1 MPPAKMKNFYNF
13 NEVAQNILELFQ
25 MLLGEKSFFIAY
37 TTPRSFSVLKTLDTQ
52 NKCRINEGTMLPLG
66 DAFCQMVVRNQ
77 EPIIIDD
84 ATTHPVTKEL
94 TLTRKAKIRSYL
106 GVPIMLQD
114 GSMFG
119 TLCAADSELCSFSE
133 SELQGA
139 LRLSNLLSAT
149 LDLESLAA
157 SFQLKST
164 ALESTSNAVAI
175 TERNGEIL
183 WINPAYTK
191 LTGYTLEELR
201 EHSLHLLDANACD
214 LTTSQPIW
222 QQISR
227 GEAWKG
233 ELQNRRKDGS
243 IYFEEMTI
251 TPVLDQQGQVAHF
264 ISMKQDIT
272 DRKVSEEQLNYLAH
286 YDTLTDLPNRV
297 MFRDHLS
304 ESITLAEDEEKM
316 LALLFLDLDR
326 FKSIN
331 DTLGHDIGDLLL
343 QEAAKRIA
351 NCVRKQDIVSRI
363 SGDEFTVI
371 LSGIDNKYE
380 VKRIAQQLSNAIAQP
395 MVFDGYELFIS
406 TSIGISLYPADG
418 SEPETLIKNAD
429 IAMVHAKGQGHD
441 KVRFYTPNMNSASR
455 LDLESYLRRALEKE
469 EMMLHYQPKV
479 DIRTGEMIGMEALLR
494 WIHPVMGFVPPDV
507 FIPIAEDIGMIGP
520 IGEWVLRTACQQNKA
535 WQDAGY
541 PPLTMAVN
549 LSVSQFNYSN
559 IVEKVKSVL
568 AETELEARWLE
579 LEITE
584 SIIIQNTEKVIETLL
599 ELKQIGIQISVDDF
613 GTGYS
618 SLRYLQM
625 LPIDMLKIDRSF
637 VRDIEKEDDEAAI
650 PRAIISMAHSLNLR
664 VIAEGVETREQLN
677 CLRMHE
683 CDAMQGYLFSRPLP
697 VEQFEKLLAE
707 RMTLNIV
714 EC

>member
-1 MPPAKMKNFYNF
+1 MPI
-13 NEVAQNILELFQ
+13 V
-25 MLLGEKSFFIAY
+25 
-37 TTPRSFSVLKTLDTQ
+37 
-52 NKCRINEGTMLPLG
+52 
-66 DAFCQMVVRNQ
+66 
-77 EPIIIDD
+77 
-84 ATTHPVTKEL
+84 
-94 TLTRKAKIRSYL
+94 
-106 GVPIMLQD
+106 LQD
-114 GSMFG
+114 GSIFG
-119 TLCAADSELCSFSE
+119 TLCALDNEFFAFNEKE
-133 SELQGA
+133 MEA
-139 LRLSNLLSAT
+139 AVRLASLLSAT

-175 TERNGEIL
+175 TERNGEIV

-201 EHSLHLLDANACD
+201 EHNLHLLDASACD
-214 LTTSQPIW
+214 PTTSRPIW

-243 IYFEEMTI
+243 VYFEEMTI

-297 MFRDHLS
+297 MFRDHLT
-304 ESITLAEDEEKM
+304 EAIIRAEDEETM
-316 LALLFLDLDR
+316 LAVLFLDLDR

-351 NCVRKQDIVSRI
+351 NCLRKQDVVSRI

-371 LSGIDNKYE
+371 LAGIDNKYE
-380 VKRIAQQLSNAIAQP
+380 VKRIAQQLSNAISQP
-395 MVFDGYELFIS
+395 MMFDGYELFIS

-429 IAMVHAKGQGHD
+429 IAMVHAKEHGHD
-441 KVRFYTPNMNSASR
+441 KVRFYTPNMSSASR
-455 LDLESYLRRALEKE
+455 LDLESYLRRALEKG
-469 EMMLHYQPKV
+469 EMLLHYQPKV
-479 DIRTGEMIGMEALLR
+479 DMNTGEMIGMEALLR

-535 WQDAGY
+535 WQNAGY
-541 PPLTMAVN
+541 PKMTMAVN

-568 AETELEARWLE
+568 AETGLEARWLE

-599 ELKQIGIQISVDDF
+599 ELKEIGIQISVDDF

-625 LPIDMLKIDRSF
+625 LPIDTLKIDRSF
-637 VRDIEKEDDEAAI
+637 VRDIEHEDDEAAI
-650 PRAIISMAHSLNLR
+650 ARAIISMAHSLNMR
-664 VIAEGVETREQLN
+664 VIAEGVETKEQLN
-677 CLRMHE
+677 CLRMHQ

-697 VEQFEKLLAE
+697 VEQFEKLLVE
-707 RMTLNIV
+707 RMTLDLV
-714 EC
+714 V